1 MKNPSKNLVPG
12 GSYVSLQQWADQ
24 FGRFQAAGGHESEG
38 TQPLGKES
46 PDDPLTGD
54 REALRRT
61 IHQPERQCGQA
72 DTSGLG
78 CLHHSGG
85 VWFFR

>member
-1 MKNPSKNLVPG
+1 MYRYSNGQISLADFKQPVGMNLK
-12 GSYVSLQQWADQ
+12 
-24 FGRFQAAGGHESEG
+24 ESNRWV
-38 TQPLGKES
+38 KKS

-72 DTSGLG
+72 AASGLG
-78 CLHHSGG
+78 GLHYSGG
-85 VWFFR
+85 VWLF

>member
-1 MKNPSKNLVPG
+1 MYRYSNGQISFG
-12 GSYVSLQQWADQ
+12 G
-24 FGRFQAAGGHESEG
+24 FQTAGGYESEG
-38 TQPLGKES
+38 KQPLGKES

-72 DTSGLG
+72 AASGLG
-78 CLHHSGG
+78 RSAS
-85 VWFFR
+85 FRRSMAILTRKPRSRSR

>member
-1 MKNPSKNLVPG
+1 MHLEG
-12 GSYVSLQQWADQ
+12 GYVSLQQWTDQ
-24 FGRFQAAGGHESEG
+24 PGRFQAASWHESEG
-38 TQPLGKES
+38 KQPLGKES

-72 DTSGLG
+72 AASGLG
-78 CLHHSGG
+78 GLHHSGG
-85 VWFFR
+85 VWLF